1 MVADMESGYLMD
13 WNKGI
18 LILAQ
23 CVVVCVLG
31 TLVAVGRD
39 SAITDGLMAVSGSLV
54 GTSLVSSIAKKKTL

>member
-1 MVADMESGYLMD
+1 MD

-31 TLVAVGRD
+31 ALVAVGKD
-39 SAITDGLMAVSGSLV
+39 SAITDGLLAVVGSLV
-54 GTSLVSSIAKKKTL
+54 GISLVSTVAKKAKP